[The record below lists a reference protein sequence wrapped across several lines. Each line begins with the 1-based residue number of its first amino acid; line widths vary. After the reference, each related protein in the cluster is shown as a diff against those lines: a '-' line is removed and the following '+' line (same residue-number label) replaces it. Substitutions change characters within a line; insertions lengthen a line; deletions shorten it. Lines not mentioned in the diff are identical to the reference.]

1 MKDMLCRFCGSPITL
16 TFADLGVSPLANSF
30 ITHEQS
36 LAMEPFYP
44 LHAYVC
50 AKCWLVQLEEFQT
63 PEHIF
68 SEYLYFSSFSD
79 TWLEHCR
86 TYAALMVTRFGF
98 NQTSRIIE
106 IASNDGCLLQFFKQ
120 RGIPVLGIEP
130 AANVARTAIKN
141 GVATEIAF
149 FGSGIATRLAAEG
162 QLADLIVANNVL
174 AHVPDLNNFVSGLRI
189 LLASKGVITVEFPDL
204 LRLIEETQFDTIYH
218 EHFSYFSFLV
228 VEKIF
233 KSHGL
238 TIFDVEELAV
248 HGGSLRIYAQ
258 RSDDSLHAISPA
270 VFRLREREIHNGLD
284 KLDVYSRFT
293 NQVIEVKLSFLEFL
307 IAAKRSGKKVVAY
320 GAPAKGNTL
329 LNYCGIGPEMIEFTV
344 DRSPHKQGLMLPG
357 SRIPIRHPD
366 AIAEV
371 KPDVVVILP
380 WNLADEIIG
389 QMSVI
394 RSWGGRFVVPIPKVS
409 IVP

>member
-1 MKDMLCRFCGSPITL
+1 MKPTPCRFCGSPITL

-30 ITHEQS
+30 IAREQAP
-36 LAMEPFYP
+36 AMEPFYP

-50 AKCWLVQLEEFQT
+50 GKCWLVQLEEFET

-86 TYAALMVTRFGF
+86 TYVDLMVTRFDLKR
-98 NQTSRIIE
+98 TSQIIE

-130 AANVARTAIKN
+130 AANVARTAIEN
-141 GVATEIAF
+141 GIATEIAF
-149 FGSGIATRLAAEG
+149 FGSRIATRLAAEG

-174 AHVPDLNNFVSGLRI
+174 AHVPDLNDFVSGLKI
-189 LLASKGVITVEFPDL
+189 LLAAKGVITVEFPHL
-204 LRLIEETQFDTIYH
+204 LRLIKETQFDTIYH

-233 KSHGL
+233 TRHGL
-238 TIFDVEELAV
+238 TIFDVDELPV
-248 HGGSLRIYAQ
+248 HGGSLRVYAQ
-258 RSDDSLHAISPA
+258 HSDHSLHAISPA
-270 VFRLREREIHNGLD
+270 VSRLREREIGDGLD
-284 KLDVYSRFT
+284 KSDVYSRFA

-307 IAAKRSGKKVVAY
+307 ITAKRSGKKVAAY

-329 LNYCGIGPEMIEFTV
+329 LNYCGVGPEMIDFTV

-371 KPDVVVILP
+371 KPNFVVILP
-380 WNLADEIIG
+380 WNLADEIMR

-394 RSWGGRFVVPIPKVS
+394 RSWDGQFVIPIPKVR